1 MSEQEVKRSK
11 VEFIKEE
18 SVGLRG
24 KILTELAETSTGE
37 VSGETERL
45 LKFHGTYHQDDRD
58 LRKERKKQGLEIA
71 YSFMVRNRIPGGKI
85 TAGQFLGELQ
95 IADELGNQTLR
106 LTTRQSIQL
115 HGVVKENLWPTINRI
130 NQIHLSTQ
138 SACGDVARNVCCCP
152 APIRFDSRRDQLQ
165 AWADKIADHVRPKT
179 NAYREIWIEDLESG
193 ERQKLVENRIEAEDE
208 PLYGKTYM
216 PRKFKIGIAL
226 PEDNCIDVYSHD
238 LGLLAVFDGDL
249 LLGFNI
255 SVGGG
260 MGTTPSNKKCF
271 PALGKRLA
279 FAKPEETLAVIS
291 AIMMVE
297 RDFGDR
303 ADRKQARLK
312 YLVNSWGIE
321 AIKAK
326 VEEYLPQAEALCD
339 LPNGAIACP
348 LPGPHPAEV
357 TGHDDHMG
365 WHPQGD
371 GKWFLGLPIEN
382 GRVHDSGELR
392 LKSAL
397 RALFHGLVPNARLT
411 MQQNILL
418 CDVEEANKSEINR
431 ILADHG
437 VAMVEQMSATR
448 RHAYACPALPT
459 CGLAVTESERVLPAL
474 IDEIERDVAELGLAT
489 EQFTIRMTGCPNGC
503 ARPYNADIGLVGRSV
518 DGKTG
523 EGKYTI
529 FLGGNL
535 ISTRLGIIYK
545 DLVPLSR
552 VASELKPAFEC
563 FKLHRQTD
571 ESLGDFMA
579 RYGVEAIQAF
589 ANDQAP
595 ELSPTTDA

>member
-545 DLVPLSR
+545 DL
-552 VASELKPAFEC
+552 
-563 FKLHRQTD
+563 
-571 ESLGDFMA
+571 
-579 RYGVEAIQAF
+579 
-589 ANDQAP
+589 
-595 ELSPTTDA
+595 

>member
-1 MSEQEVKRSK
+1 MLEQEVKRSK

-24 KILTELAETSTGE
+24 KILTELTDTSTGE

-238 LGLLAVFDGDL
+238 LGLLAVFKGDV

-271 PALGKRLA
+271 PALGKRLT

-339 LPNGAIACP
+339 LPNAAVTCP
-348 LPGPHPAEV
+348 LPAPHPAEV

-365 WHPQGD
+365 WHSQGD

-418 CDVEEANKSEINR
+418 CDIEEANKSEINR
-431 ILADHG
+431 ILAEHG
-437 VAMVEQMSATR
+437 VATVEQMSATR

-474 IDEIERDVAELGLAT
+474 IDEIERDVAEFGLAT

-545 DLVPLSR
+545 DLVPLSN

-563 FKLHRQTD
+563 FKLHRQD
-571 ESLGDFMA
+571 GESLGDFMA
-579 RYGVEAIQAF
+579 RFGVEAIQAF
-589 ANDQAP
+589 AAARAA
-595 ELSPTTDA
+595 ELPAMTDD